1 MFVTYYQP
9 APPPRALPDEI
20 GPSLLAWSHLELGS
34 LPTDQGGKITARGAT
49 EPNRSAAQLAR
60 ATMRLTSRFV
70 TGRPGS
76 SNPGVFAFRGRA
88 APTFGLVPFLCRG
101 KADIGMALGD
111 IVQFPR
117 ILGHEH
123 RRAVPVLGDGAA
135 LFLDEGLEL

>member
-1 MFVTYYQP
+1 MSDCSSDVC
-9 APPPRALPDEI
+9 
-20 GPSLLAWSHLELGS
+20 SSGS
-34 LPTDQGGKITARGAT
+34 LATVQGGQLAARGST

-60 ATMRLTSRFV
+60 ATRGLTIRFV

-111 IVQFPR
+111 IVQFKR
-117 ILGHEH
+117 ILGHDN
-123 RRAVPVLGDGAA
+123 RRDVNRKSTRRKAR
-135 LFLDEGLEL
+135 